1 MNTLKKYQNVII
13 VAVVILIAFLIYTFM
28 FAGKAT
34 PILTVQNV
42 NQTAPAD
49 QDLISLLIELKG
61 ITLDES
67 LFADATFASLQDFS
81 KDLVPEPVGRPN
93 PFAPLGAAQPKAQ
106 TQSSGQGG
114 AK

>member
-1 MNTLKKYQNVII
+1 MSMLKKYQNVII
-13 VAVVILIAFLIYTFM
+13 VIVVIIIAFVVYTFF

-34 PILTVQNV
+34 PILSEQNI

-67 LFADATFASLQDFS
+67 IFANAAFVSLQDFS
-81 KDLVPEPVGRPN
+81 KDLVPEAVGRPN
-93 PFAPLGAAQPKAQ
+93 PFAPLGATPAKPPAQ
-106 TQSSGQGG
+106 TSTQTP